1 MSISLQQSASTQ
13 PRTSPPNFVVRAL
26 YLGSQKLECGDA
38 LLTAQDWFA
47 GLQEKK
53 VVRNAADGI
62 GWGPSGSNFG
72 EMDIPV
78 TLGSPGSRAPTLA
91 RALWHGYFASGTTQ
105 SVKIGMLTILST
117 SILVHSEKLGKYNFL
132 ATPPRI

>member
-1 MSISLQQSASTQ
+1 M
-13 PRTSPPNFVVRAL
+13 
-26 YLGSQKLECGDA
+26 ECGDA

-91 RALWHGYFASGTTQ
+91 RAPWHGYFAS
-105 SVKIGMLTILST
+105 KIFSSFRYHPERKNRYVDYI
-117 SILVHSEKLGKYNFL
+117 EY
-132 ATPPRI
+132 